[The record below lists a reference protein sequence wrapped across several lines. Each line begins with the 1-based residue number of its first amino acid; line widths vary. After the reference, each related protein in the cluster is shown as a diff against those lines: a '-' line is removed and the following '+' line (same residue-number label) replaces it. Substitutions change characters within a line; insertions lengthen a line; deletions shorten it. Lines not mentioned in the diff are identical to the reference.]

1 MLLILLS
8 YDGAYSSYPRKCTTQ
23 TVKGPVAILEP
34 TTGLTGPELRIYHT
48 VFDPHAP
55 NTQRMHAGVPLSVL
69 DFLLVTSMLLLTE
82 TDEWTNISRAPAP
95 DIAPDPGP
103 SNSGSVA
110 GGLDY
115 LQSPTQPVPP
125 LPTPVRAN
133 TIHGSPARNRSTT
146 SLASGPSGSGSG
158 KVERWRATVAPQRPP
173 TPDDAA
179 RSGSPGTSQSNRA
192 SRSSA
197 DSELITPPSPL
208 THRFSMR
215 SMVSGSGRPHTSH
228 GVSSVS
234 RDLPVP
240 PVPRIPPL
248 AYEPGG
254 PLGPPARA
262 TTTQQMLARSPSP
275 ATSQQSGSLHATPPP
290 QGQTTIQQQLSSSP
304 ALGSWEPQ
312 ASPISP
318 AFIERTTSARS
329 YPPSSSGSSTPYPS
343 TPSRA
348 LPLPP
353 LPLPPVPASQPID
366 RQMSK
371 SPGFIGSVRRQP
383 STPLPSSP
391 SPSNFS
397 GMSGSRTQDID
408 LRRTTLFKAPP
419 GYATAHTDVPVPV
432 SVAAT
437 PDLPAAVEG
446 LSIAASGPA
455 PAASPRPETLYDTP
469 PPAYSQQDLERRQ
482 AALNTFN
489 SGL

>member
-1 MLLILLS
+1 MYVINLTLRIHS
-8 YDGAYSSYPRKCTTQ
+8 TYPRKCTTQ
-23 TVKGPVAILEP
+23 TVKGPVAVLEP
-34 TTGLTGPELRIYHT
+34 TTGLSGPELRIYHP

-55 NTQRMHAGVPLSVL
+55 NTQRMHAAVPLSVL

-82 TDEWTNISRAPAP
+82 SDEWTNISRAPAP
-95 DIAPDPGP
+95 DIAPDPAP
-103 SNSGSVA
+103 SNSDSVA

-115 LQSPTQPVPP
+115 LQSAMPAVPP

-133 TIHGSPARNRSTT
+133 TFHGSPARNRSTT
-146 SLASGPSGSGSG
+146 SLASGPSAGSGI
-158 KVERWRATVAPQRPP
+158 VERWRANVAPRPP

-179 RSGSPGTSQSNRA
+179 RSGSPGTSQSQSKRA

-197 DSELITPPSPL
+197 ESERPRPPSPL

-215 SMVSGSGRPHTSH
+215 SIASGSGRPHTSH
-228 GVSSVS
+228 GVSPSV

-240 PVPRIPPL
+240 PVPQIPPL

-254 PLGPPARA
+254 PLGPPARV

-304 ALGSWEPQ
+304 ALGAWEPQ
-312 ASPISP
+312 ASPVSP
-318 AFIERTTSARS
+318 AFAERTISSRS

-348 LPLPP
+348 LPQPP

-371 SPGFIGSVRRQP
+371 SPGFAGSVRRQP

-391 SPSNFS
+391 SPSNLS
-397 GMSGSRTQDID
+397 GMSASRGQDID

-419 GYATAHTDVPVPV
+419 GYATAHTDEPVPV
-432 SVAAT
+432 SVPAT

-446 LSIAASGPA
+446 LSIASSDPA
-455 PAASPRPETLYDTP
+455 PTASPRPETLYDTP

-482 AALNTFN
+482 AALNTFGP
-489 SGL
+489 GL